1 VQEVVQARQ
10 EDWKRRMAMIER
22 IKVMPW
28 GVKLAVIFLLICY
41 IALLFL
47 WLEAWLILTFVIGLF
62 AAIDRIIE
70 YNESGR

>member
-1 VQEVVQARQ
+1 MPKA
-10 EDWKRRMAMIER
+10 
-22 IKVMPW
+22 MPW

-47 WLEAWLILTFVIGLF
+47 WPEAWLILNFFIGLF

-70 YNESGR
+70 YNTSGH

>member
-1 VQEVVQARQ
+1 MFEISRTGS
-10 EDWKRRMAMIER
+10 KSMIER
-22 IKVMPW
+22 IKLMPKAMPW

-47 WLEAWLILTFVIGLF
+47 WPEAWLILTFIIGLG